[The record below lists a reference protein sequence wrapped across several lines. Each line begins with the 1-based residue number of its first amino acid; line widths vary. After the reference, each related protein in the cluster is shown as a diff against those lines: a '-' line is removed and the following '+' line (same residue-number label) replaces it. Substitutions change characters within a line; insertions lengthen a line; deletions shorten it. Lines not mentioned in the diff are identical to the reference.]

1 MIFDFDAI
9 RRIFLY
15 HLYRLGNFHFTFTN
29 PVFWLFLLLLFL
41 TLLTFWRLKKAL
53 SFSLIVALI
62 LLGATKFENFLGNI
76 FTGSGES
83 FDPTMVRLLSI
94 TFIAFI
100 FIYYAFIK
108 RDKD

>member
-1 MIFDFDAI
+1 MIFDFDAM
-9 RRIFLY
+9 RRMFLY
-15 HLYRLGNFHFTFTN
+15 HLYIMEDFHFTFSN
-29 PVFWLFLLLLFL
+29 PVFWLLALVLFL
-41 TLLTFWRLKKAL
+41 ILLTFWQLKKAL
-53 SFSLIVALI
+53 PFSLIVALI
-62 LLGATKFENFLGNI
+62 LLGTTKFENFLSNI
-76 FTGSGES
+76 FVGSRES